1 MTFNSTGFCLNLSS
15 NDLTEE
21 YWTLD
26 SSLKIHGQ
34 VSATLFLFT
43 ILIGLPWNL
52 LVVITILWKRL
63 YRTPTIMLLLNLAMT
78 DILFLVIF
86 MPLLTVTGIAGEYI
100 LGRTDMERCQTCI
113 VTGFIPV
120 ALMTDSIFATALMS
134 IDRFLFI
141 YKPLHYERIV
151 TTQIILVAITVA
163 ALLSI
168 ALALSPL
175 ASPQKFIFLPDFQGC
190 HFPLRNNWYIVSLII
205 VMSLAAVAVIVFCNI
220 WVVCIVHKNI
230 KQIYAL
236 RKTPCRTDKSK
247 SCHSIRKR
255 MRKERHKKQLHLFY
269 AFGCLLL
276 SNIVTWLPHLTFI
289 FLSVFIDVPVSVLSL
304 GKAFFLSQVLVHPI
318 IETFLISDVREP
330 LKKMINCGLVKKKNK
345 FTMAEEQTGSYSICF
360 GCGKEDNQGR
370 CSIFRLLDEALLHHD
385 HSSSSILSTNSSD
398 LSGWDGKVV

>member
-1 MTFNSTGFCLNLSS
+1 MTHDSTGFCLNLSS

-21 YWTLD
+21 YWKLD
-26 SSLKIHGQ
+26 GSLKIHGQ
-34 VSATLFLFT
+34 VSAALFLFT
-43 ILIGLPWNL
+43 MLIGLPWNL

-63 YRTPTIMLLLNLAMT
+63 YRTPTITLLFNVAMT

-86 MPLLTVTGIAGEYI
+86 MPVLTVTGIAGEYI

-141 YKPLHYERIV
+141 YKPLRYERIV

-190 HFPLRNNWYIVSLII
+190 HFPLRNNWYIVLVII
-205 VMSLAAVAVIVFCNI
+205 VISLAPVTIIAFCNI

-230 KQIYAL
+230 KQIYSL
-236 RKTPCRTDKSK
+236 RKTPCKTDKSK

-304 GKAFFLSQVLVHPI
+304 GKILLLSQVLVHPI

-330 LKKMINCGLVKKKNK
+330 LKKMVTCGLLKKTNSLAM
-345 FTMAEEQTGSYSICF
+345 TEEQTYSYCICC
-360 GCGKEDNQGR
+360 GCGKECNHSR
-370 CSIFRLLDEALLHHD
+370 CSIFRLIHKALLHHN
-385 HSSSSILSTNSSD
+385 HSSSLSTNASD
-398 LSGWDGKVV
+398 QSR